1 MNKYII
7 YSLLFVVLQLTTSS
21 SFCACVNVNNNKN
34 ADFNEAL
41 LLLGKRYIH
50 LIPWG
55 LDRNEA
61 AKEDETSDGARPADQ
76 PVATGSA
83 ARPPK
88 CVRVAGGPTIL
99 NHRCTTCGTLREW
112 RSGRESES
120 LLSFFEPKQEE
131 NLFGSGS
138 SGFLGRKIGG
148 GLVMTSRPSN
158 SDGRSA
164 CRRAGLCRTEFTRF
178 ERNLHKI
185 ELRGSFSISTGWA
198 GWCCCTVS

>member
-1 MNKYII
+1 MKKAAETKVFDHSGSSFDSFLEEERIREEVGAVAI
-7 YSLLFVVLQLTTSS
+7 KRVLAWQLAQEMKQQRKTKQAMARDLQTSTSS
-21 SFCACVNVNNNKN
+21 TASTACWLASV
-34 ADFNEAL
+34 
-41 LLLGKRYIH
+41 
-50 LIPWG
+50 
-55 LDRNEA
+55 
-61 AKEDETSDGARPADQ
+61 
-76 PVATGSA
+76 A
-83 ARPPK
+83 AR
-88 CVRVAGGPTIL
+88 CAGSMRRFIRLSPTIL

-148 GLVMTSRPSN
+148 VLVMTSRPSN
-158 SDGRSA
+158 SAGRSA